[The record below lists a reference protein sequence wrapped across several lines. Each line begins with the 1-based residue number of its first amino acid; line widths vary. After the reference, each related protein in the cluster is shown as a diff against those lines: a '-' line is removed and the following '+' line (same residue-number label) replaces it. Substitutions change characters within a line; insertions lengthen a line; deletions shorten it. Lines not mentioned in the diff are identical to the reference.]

1 MGKVVSGA
9 AWEGPSGWGRWGG
22 LSGTVS
28 FPADGTCRLSQGHQA
43 CAVFWSHRPN
53 LQRQSH
59 SGRSGLAFGAPRS
72 SAHAHSLPPSV
83 LAGLPPCGRVPLQT
97 GCRRWR
103 QTSVLAL
110 LLPVCLLLQRPLKRE
125 AL

>member
-28 FPADGTCRLSQGHQA
+28 FPAMAPVDFPRATKPVWSSGATGQTCRGKVTL
-43 CAVFWSHRPN
+43 VVP
-53 LQRQSH
+53 
-59 SGRSGLAFGAPRS
+59 
-72 SAHAHSLPPSV
+72 
-83 LAGLPPCGRVPLQT
+83 GLPLGPPAAQPTPTPFHHLSSPGSLLVAGCPSRQDAGGGGR
-97 GCRRWR
+97 R
-103 QTSVLAL
+103 QCWPFSC
-110 LLPVCLLLQRPLKRE
+110 PVCLLLQRPLKRE